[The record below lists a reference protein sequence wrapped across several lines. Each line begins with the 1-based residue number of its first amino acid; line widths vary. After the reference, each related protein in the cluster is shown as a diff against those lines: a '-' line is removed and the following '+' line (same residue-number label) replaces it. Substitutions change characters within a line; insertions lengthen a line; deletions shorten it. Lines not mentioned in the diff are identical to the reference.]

1 MHAPPTVDA
10 DHVEDGVDEHISA
23 CLNLE
28 RPVSFFLFAGAG
40 SGKTRSLVKALDR
53 LRVESGKRLRLH
65 GQRVGVITYT
75 NAACDEIK
83 RRLDFDPVVEV
94 STIHSFVW
102 SLIGGHNYDIR
113 QWLRTNLESE
123 ITELE
128 DLQRKGRAGTKAAVD
143 RDNSI
148 KAKQARLDGLD
159 RIRRFTY
166 NPSGDNRGLDSLNHA
181 EVIKLG
187 ADFLTRKPVMQRIL
201 LSRFPILL
209 VDESQDTNKLLMDA
223 FLALQGAH
231 KDRFCLGLLGDT
243 MQRIYADGKADL
255 GRALPPDWAKPAK
268 YLNHRSPRRIV
279 KLINRIRASV
289 DDHEQVPR
297 TDSEDGV
304 VRLFVLPSDTGD
316 KTAAERRAAEQ
327 MADITGD
334 PLWSGCNVDVK
345 TLTLEHHMAA
355 RRMGFFEMFQP
366 LNQIDGL
373 QTGLRDGSLP
383 GLRFFSGLVLPL
395 LKAKQG
401 GDDFAA
407 AAIVRRASP
416 LLDKAVL
423 KATGADQPV
432 QIKKAREAV
441 KELIALWSNNRD
453 PRFLDV
459 LRCVGQTGLFE
470 IPESL
475 RPIAARGE
483 NEQKKVED
491 GGQMPVLHEADG
503 DSALDAWDAFLL
515 TSFAQIEPYAAYVSG
530 QAAFGTHQG
539 VKGLEFPRVMVVM
552 DDAEARGFMFT
563 YDKLFGAKDKTKA
576 DLDNERDGKD
586 TGIER
591 TRRLFYVTCSRTK
604 KSLALIAYSSRPDR
618 IRDYVVREG
627 WFEDKEVQL
636 LT

>member
-1 MHAPPTVDA
+1 MMHAPPTVDA
-10 DHVEDGVDEHISA
+10 DHVEDAVDDHISA
-23 CLNLE
+23 CLDIE

-40 SGKTRSLVKALDR
+40 SGKTRSLVTALDR
-53 LRVESGKRLRLH
+53 LRAESGKRLRLH

-83 RRLDFDPVVEV
+83 RRLEFDPLVEV

-102 SLIGGHNYDIR
+102 SLIGGHDYDIR
-113 QWLRTNLESE
+113 QWLRASLETE

-128 DLQRKGRAGTKAAVD
+128 DLQRKGRPGTKAAVD

-148 KAKQARLDGLD
+148 KAKQARLDSLD

-166 NPSGDNRGLDSLNHA
+166 NPSGENRGLDSLNHA

-187 ADFLTRKPVMQRIL
+187 ADFLTRKPLMQRIL

-231 KDRFCLGLLGDT
+231 KDGFCLGLVGDT

-255 GRALPPDWAKPAK
+255 GRQLPPDWAKPAK
-268 YLNHRSPRRIV
+268 YINHRSPRRIV

-297 TDSEDGV
+297 SDAEEGF
-304 VRLFVLPSDTGD
+304 VRLFVLPSDTGV
-316 KTAAERRAAEQ
+316 KTSAESKAAEQ
-327 MADITGD
+327 MAAITGD
-334 PLWSGCNVDVK
+334 PLWSGRDADVK

-355 RRMGFFEMFQP
+355 RRMGFLEMFQP
-366 LNQIDGL
+366 LNEVDRL

-383 GLRFFSGLVLPL
+383 GLRLFSELVLPL

-407 AAIVRRASP
+407 AAIMRRASP

-423 KATGADQPV
+423 KAIGADQPA

-441 KELIALWSNNRD
+441 KELIGLWSNHGD

-459 LRCVGQTGLFE
+459 LRCVSQTGLFE

-483 NEQKKVED
+483 DEEVEVRGSNLNE
-491 GGQMPVLHEADG
+491 GSG

-515 TSFAQIEPYAAYVSG
+515 TSFAQIEPYAEYVSG

-539 VKGLEFPRVMVVM
+539 VKGLEFGRVMVVM
-552 DDAEARGFMFT
+552 DDAEARGFMFS
-563 YDKLFGAKDKTKA
+563 YEKLFGAKDKTKA
-576 DLDNERDGKD
+576 DLDNERDGKE

-604 KSLALIAYSSRPDR
+604 KSLALIAYSSRPDK
-618 IRDYVVREG
+618 IRDYVIREG
-627 WFEDKEVQL
+627 WFEDEEVQL
-636 LT
+636 AT